1 MRRATASPGGCPST
15 ADDKEADDKERGLP
29 TPSHFYFIA
38 HRGACD
44 KPRLVPY
51 NRWPRPESYDC
62 GRSEMRMVLA
72 MYGSRGDVEPLV
84 ALAARWRALA
94 AVAEGS
100 DALVAGGV
108 MPAGGWR

>member
-1 MRRATASPGGCPST
+1 
-15 ADDKEADDKERGLP
+15 
-29 TPSHFYFIA
+29 
-38 HRGACD
+38 
-44 KPRLVPY
+44 
-51 NRWPRPESYDC
+51 
-62 GRSEMRMVLA
+62 MVLA